1 MVRPYLPLNALR
13 AFEASAR
20 HLSFTRAA
28 IELCVTQAAVSHQVK
43 LLEERLGASLFHRL
57 PRGLALTD
65 EGRALRP
72 TLEEAF
78 DRIGWLLDQFEGGR
92 FREVLTVGAVGTFA
106 VGWLLPRLTRFRE
119 AHPFVDLRLSTNN
132 NRVDIAAEGLDY
144 AIRFG
149 DGAWHGTD
157 AVRLFDAPL
166 SVLCAPEI
174 ARRLR
179 DPADVGRETLLRSY
193 RSDEWPGWFA
203 AGGGAVGHA
212 PGQGAGLRFLLP
224 DGGGGDPGGRG
235 GAGPGVDVPP
245 AVGARPDR
253 AALRRHRVQGR
264 LLADLAEVATGDADH
279 ACLPRLAVR
288 HGRGRQHRRSG
299 QDRVTRRGACCRFSR
314 CCQKRRRIRG
324 AMNQAMGAAR
334 TMLTITTVGISV
346 IACSEKL
353 GTASTRTV
361 PMPKT
366 TPWIMP

>member
-13 AFEASAR
+13 AFETSAR

-43 LLEERLGASLFHRL
+43 LLEERLGVSLFHRL

-65 EGRALRP
+65 EGRALLP
-72 TLEEAF
+72 TLEDAF
-78 DRIGWLLDQFEGGR
+78 DRIGGLLDQFEGGR

-106 VGWLLPRLTRFRE
+106 VGWLLPRLPRFRE

-179 DPADVGRETLLRSY
+179 EPADVRRETLLRSY
-193 RSDEWPGWFA
+193 RSDEWLGWFA
-203 AGGGAVGHA
+203 A
-212 PGQGAGLRFLLP
+212 AG
-224 DGGGGDPGGRG
+224 
-235 GAGPGVDVPP
+235 VEPP
-245 AVGARPDR
+245 AVKGPVFDSSSLMVEAAIQGEGVALAPPAMFRRPLALGLIEQPFAVTVLKGAYWLTALKSR
-253 AALRRHRVQGR
+253 AETPTMRAFRDWLFALA
-264 LLADLAEVATGDADH
+264 AD
-279 ACLPRLAVR
+279 
-288 HGRGRQHRRSG
+288 
-299 QDRVTRRGACCRFSR
+299 
-314 CCQKRRRIRG
+314 
-324 AMNQAMGAAR
+324 GAA
-334 TMLTITTVGISV
+334 
-346 IACSEKL
+346 
-353 GTASTRTV
+353 
-361 PMPKT
+361 
-366 TPWIMP
+366 

>member
-65 EGRALRP
+65 EGRALLP

-78 DRIGWLLDQFEGGR
+78 DRIGGLLDQFEGGR

-149 DGAWHGTD
+149 DGAWHGTE
-157 AVRLFDAPL
+157 AIPLFDAPL

-179 DPADVGRETLLRSY
+179 EHADVGRETLLRSY

-203 AGGGAVGHA
+203 AAGIEPSAMPPVKGPVFDSSSLMVEAA
-212 PGQGAGLRFLLP
+212 IQGAGVALAPVAMFRRPL
-224 DGGGGDPGGRG
+224 
-235 GAGPGVDVPP
+235 
-245 AVGARPDR
+245 AVGLIEQPFAVTVCKGGYWLTSLKSRPETPTMR
-253 AALRRHRVQGR
+253 AFRDWLFAMV
-264 LLADLAEVATGDADH
+264 AEESAG
-279 ACLPRLAVR
+279 
-288 HGRGRQHRRSG
+288 
-299 QDRVTRRGACCRFSR
+299 
-314 CCQKRRRIRG
+314 
-324 AMNQAMGAAR
+324 
-334 TMLTITTVGISV
+334 
-346 IACSEKL
+346 
-353 GTASTRTV
+353 
-361 PMPKT
+361 
-366 TPWIMP
+366 